1 MNSPRIDPLHLSP
14 RGRRRKGI
22 SYQRN
27 PIVKQFTQLNAAWLA
42 RCLHAGREG
51 REPLKKVA
59 CGKIKNPDRAGIFCP
74 TLQSHEASIGRGS
87 DATVIATLPNPPA
100 EVADAHSRKLSS
112 ESIRTAQAPDSPLV
126 FVCVPTAR
134 RHTCKTLKG
143 SLSFGE
149 MRNVRAVN
157 C

>member
-1 MNSPRIDPLHLSP
+1 MEKR
-14 RGRRRKGI
+14 
-22 SYQRN
+22 YQL
-27 PIVKQFTQLNAAWLA
+27 PAKPYVKQFTHIERGMTGSLLA
-42 RCLHAGREG
+42 CRSIRARTFKEG
-51 REPLKKVA
+51 RLRQNKS
-59 CGKIKNPDRAGIFCP
+59 PDRAGISCP

-134 RHTCKTLKG
+134 RHTCKTLRG